1 MNSDE
6 QNVIVRTRRA
16 LNCLQHSPNGKSIV
30 GISPRKSNR
39 KKVTEKKKL
48 AINWKKVSTIQC

>member
-16 LNCLQHSPNGKSIV
+16 LNCLQHSPNGKSVV

-39 KKVTEKKKL
+39 KKVKKT
-48 AINWKKVSTIQC
+48 KKSHGL